1 MEEAA
6 SEQGGFNTYL
16 CEQVTGRFTVTFKLA
31 SQPVTGTHH
40 AARVPGM
47 SRHCISRFQMSP
59 SPSRG
64 CAGEVCMVG
73 KKKKISGLAAFAPS
87 LLGKL
92 ESKRRLGD
100 FWFDAINAAYPVVFL
115 FIVQKCP
122 SLTSFYPTPPCAETR
137 QVSQK
142 SSSSSAMGNYHSLI
156 RSPLSPNSLPFPYS
170 ETSRI

>member
-73 KKKKISGLAAFAPS
+73 KKKKSAAW
-87 LLGKL
+87 L
-92 ESKRRLGD
+92 
-100 FWFDAINAAYPVVFL
+100 
-115 FIVQKCP
+115 
-122 SLTSFYPTPPCAETR
+122 
-137 QVSQK
+137 
-142 SSSSSAMGNYHSLI
+142 HSL
-156 RSPLSPNSLPFPYS
+156 RPCLANLKA
-170 ETSRI
+170 RGD